1 MCPYAFS
8 AVVLYLLHPL
18 CSKYIR
24 AFHDW
29 IFPSK
34 RCVEGCRHHVFT
46 VQKLPLPAGNPLETP
61 CIYFWVSCPKHF
73 SVKSLHSWGAAY
85 DGKHEVRRRGSER
98 AILPDYICTSQ
109 LILADMRHSRR
120 AGGQMVK
127 WRGGEGETMYEC
139 KMFSHF
145 ILGLCACDIIS
156 ERRSSDNVSLRSN
169 NLPTHNQKTNAKYD
183 HRQYE
188 RGTRQHPSDALKLQG
203 WIILNGICNITFNF
217 LPSLISNYSIS
228 VQLWFIGETEHDS
241 PNKHSAHKSLSF
253 DVLRYVQGRRV
264 KLHLCWEAGREVVCS
279 ALIQHISQ
287 KAFCSWKR
295 PKTTCFSSL
304 IKERKGCTIL
314 FLLHHIS
321 NINPILDRDA
331 FTYIPFT
338 FVCCSLYGV

>member
-1 MCPYAFS
+1 MRWRLQTSCVHSSEAAAASRESSRDTLHLFLGQLPQTLQREVSPFTRSHLWRKARGETPKQRESDSSWLHLYFS
-8 AVVLYLLHPL
+8 VNFSWHEASEESRGTDGEMEGRGRRNYVWVQNVFSLYFGFVCLWHHL
-18 CSKYIR
+18 R
-24 AFHDW
+24 A
-29 IFPSK
+29 
-34 RCVEGCRHHVFT
+34 
-46 VQKLPLPAGNPLETP
+46 PLEWWQCQPEKQQPAHT
-61 CIYFWVSCPKHF
+61 
-73 SVKSLHSWGAAY
+73 
-85 DGKHEVRRRGSER
+85 
-98 AILPDYICTSQ
+98 
-109 LILADMRHSRR
+109 
-120 AGGQMVK
+120 
-127 WRGGEGETMYEC
+127 
-139 KMFSHF
+139 
-145 ILGLCACDIIS
+145 
-156 ERRSSDNVSLRSN
+156 
-169 NLPTHNQKTNAKYD
+169 PTHNQKTNAKYD

-203 WIILNGICNITFNF
+203 WTILNGICNITFNF
-217 LPSLISNYSIS
+217 PSLWCSLISNYSIS

-295 PKTTCFSSL
+295 PKTTCFPSL

>member
-34 RCVEGCRHHVFT
+34 RCVEGCRHHVFP

-73 SVKSLHSWGAAY
+73 SVKSLHSRGAAY

-217 LPSLISNYSIS
+217 PSLWCLLVNFKLFYFCAIMIHRRDRA
-228 VQLWFIGETEHDS
+228 WFT
-241 PNKHSAHKSLSF
+241 
-253 DVLRYVQGRRV
+253 
-264 KLHLCWEAGREVVCS
+264 
-279 ALIQHISQ
+279 
-287 KAFCSWKR
+287 
-295 PKTTCFSSL
+295 
-304 IKERKGCTIL
+304 
-314 FLLHHIS
+314 
-321 NINPILDRDA
+321 
-331 FTYIPFT
+331 
-338 FVCCSLYGV
+338 

>member
-1 MCPYAFS
+1 MHLVLLFCICCIPSAQSTFGPFMIGFFRARDVLKAADIMCSQFRSCRCQQGILSRHPAF
-8 AVVLYLLHPL
+8 
-18 CSKYIR
+18 I
-24 AFHDW
+24 
-29 IFPSK
+29 
-34 RCVEGCRHHVFT
+34 
-46 VQKLPLPAGNPLETP
+46 
-61 CIYFWVSCPKHF
+61 FWVSCPKHF
-73 SVKSLHSWGAAY
+73 SVKSLHSRGAAY

-188 RGTRQHPSDALKLQG
+188 RGTRQHPSDAFKLQG

-217 LPSLISNYSIS
+217 PSLWCLLVNFKLFYFCAIMIHRRDRA
-228 VQLWFIGETEHDS
+228 WFT
-241 PNKHSAHKSLSF
+241 
-253 DVLRYVQGRRV
+253 
-264 KLHLCWEAGREVVCS
+264 
-279 ALIQHISQ
+279 
-287 KAFCSWKR
+287 
-295 PKTTCFSSL
+295 
-304 IKERKGCTIL
+304 
-314 FLLHHIS
+314 
-321 NINPILDRDA
+321 
-331 FTYIPFT
+331 
-338 FVCCSLYGV
+338 